1 MPRPG
6 GACIKALLIQRQPGR
21 EGGRE
26 PKSIIPTGAS
36 RQKLVLLVLRGMSG
50 AESAAP
56 GLQACRPRLAG
67 QTDLNKY
74 IKEFDDRGTYLTIE
88 NGHLNQKKQLY
99 NKNDNKKPLSLNLKK
114 TLEKANATPGPGA
127 YETN

>member
-1 MPRPG
+1 M
-6 GACIKALLIQRQPGR
+6 
-21 EGGRE
+21 
-26 PKSIIPTGAS
+26 
-36 RQKLVLLVLRGMSG
+36 
-50 AESAAP
+50 
-56 GLQACRPRLAG
+56 
-67 QTDLNKY
+67 NKY

-99 NKNDNKKPLSLNLKK
+99 NKNDNKKPLNLKK